1 MPSTSPLLGDPLPA
15 RGRAE
20 GRPSPGLPQGGAEG
34 LGQGARTS
42 RSSPGAPQIRAGGRG
57 VPGQGRIGAPWNQPR
72 SLGLGRPHLH
82 PGTPGS
88 RAGGAHSG
96 PAALTCVHGETSR
109 AARLPRLPPPSG
121 PARLSRAAQVSWCRL
136 LRGLII
142 DRLDCPRV
150 CQQVAPRAPRR
161 WGPNLRARAPAHLA
175 RTRAQRS
182 PGGKLSWRR
191 VGAGERA
198 GRTRE
203 RARGDTVFTTQWW
216 RRSKPEPTAGGTCG
230 ANEDR
235 GF

>member
-96 PAALTCVHGETSR
+96 PVHGEPTR

-161 WGPNLRARAPAHLA
+161 WGPNLGARARARPPRQDPRAAVPGREAELEACGGRGAVWADPGKGSGRYRLYHAVVETEQTGAH
-175 RTRAQRS
+175 
-182 PGGKLSWRR
+182 SWRHLWGQR
-191 VGAGERA
+191 
-198 GRTRE
+198 
-203 RARGDTVFTTQWW
+203 
-216 RRSKPEPTAGGTCG
+216 
-230 ANEDR
+230 
-235 GF
+235 